1 MIKQLISRMNTPVW
15 LAFSSKLALVAILCI
30 AILLPVALPASAYT
44 GIPTISIVDVVEDTS
59 VTIKTNNFPAN
70 ETFTVRMGPFGTQA
84 IGGTVVGT
92 TPSGAGGSFEVTY
105 SIPAGLAGSNMIAI
119 RMDSASGY
127 YSYNWFYNSEDN
139 TPVTPDPGYT
149 GIPTFTIVEVVEDTT
164 VKIRTSNFPANTDFT
179 VRMGPYG
186 TKAIGGVEVATT
198 NSGAGG
204 VFEETYNIPA
214 SLAGSSLIAIRM
226 DSPTGYYYA
235 YNWFTNNASGVTPNP
250 DPGYTGVPTFS
261 IVSAVTDTSVTVKTS
276 NFPANTD
283 FTVRMGPFGTKAIGG
298 TVIETFNTGAG
309 GSFEKTFNTP
319 AGLAGSDLIA
329 IRMDSAGGY
338 YAYNWF
344 YNDAT
349 APDPGYT
356 GIPTIT
362 ILSVVK
368 DTSVTIRTSNFPANQ
383 DFTVRMGPIGTKA
396 VGGTVV
402 ATTPS
407 GAGGSFDVTYNIP
420 AGLAG
425 SDLIA
430 IRLDSANGFYYSY
443 NWFYNK

>member
-1 MIKQLISRMNTPVW
+1 MITLPFRRVTSRKW
-15 LAFSSKLALVAILCI
+15 IEFSGKLLLVLILCTVV
-30 AILLPVALPASAYT
+30 LLPTTRPVTAYT
-44 GIPTISIVDVVEDTS
+44 GIPTFSIVTVVEDTT
-59 VTIKTNNFPAN
+59 VTIKTSNFPAN
-70 ETFTVRMGPFGTQA
+70 ETFTVRMGPFGTLA

-105 SIPAGLAGSNMIAI
+105 DIPAALAGSAKIAI
-119 RMDSASGY
+119 RMDSTNGY
-127 YSYNWFYNSEDN
+127 YSYNWFYNNVDN
-139 TPVTPDPGYT
+139 TPVTPSPVYT
-149 GIPTFTIVEVVEDTT
+149 GIPTFSIVEAVEDTS
-164 VKIRTSNFPANTDFT
+164 VKIRTNNFPADTEFT

-186 TKAIGGVEVATT
+186 TKAIGGVVVGTT

-204 VFEETYNIPA
+204 IFEETYTIPA
-214 SLAGSSLIAIRM
+214 ALAGSAMIAIRM

-235 YNWFTNNASGVTPNP
+235 YNWFYNSASGTTTPT
-250 DPGYTGVPTFS
+250 PGYTGIPTFS
-261 IVSAVTDTSVTVKTS
+261 IVSAVTDTTVTIKTN
-276 NFPANTD
+276 NFPPDED
-283 FTVRMGPFGTKAIGG
+283 FVVRMGPFGTKAIGG
-298 TVIETFNTGAG
+298 TVVTTTPSGAG
-309 GSFEKTFNTP
+309 GSFEVTYDIP

-329 IRMDSAGGY
+329 IRMDSDNGY

-344 YNDAT
+344 YNDVS
-349 APDPGYT
+349 APTPGYT

-362 ILSVVK
+362 ILSAVK
-368 DTSVTIRTSNFPANQ
+368 DVSVTIRTNNFPPNQ

-407 GAGGSFDVTYNIP
+407 GAGGTFEVTYDIP

-430 IRLDSANGFYYSY
+430 IRLDSANGYYYSY
-443 NWFYNK
+443 NWFYNN